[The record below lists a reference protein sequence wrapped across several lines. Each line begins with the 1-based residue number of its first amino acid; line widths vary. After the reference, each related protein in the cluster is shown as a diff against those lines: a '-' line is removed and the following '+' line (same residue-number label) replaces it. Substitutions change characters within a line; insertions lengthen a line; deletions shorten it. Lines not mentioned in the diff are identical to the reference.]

1 MTDIHYVS
9 LCQMHMFISLEM
21 LFWNILLA
29 VVVGSEARVR
39 DYNRSKLEITMT
51 DTLDELFKRPRYDP
65 RLRPQYNDGPV
76 LVTTGFWVLSIDSIN
91 VQDMAFGMDIFLRQN
106 WVDNRLDHGLNQTLS
121 LSNAVMSNIW
131 LPDSYFKNAKQAN
144 FHEVTSKNLM
154 ITIGPKGKVHYNTR
168 VTLKAS
174 CSMDLR
180 LYPFDIQHCPL
191 IMESYG
197 YSVEHIMYKWEKG
210 EGDGMSFVPR
220 DVKLL
225 PQFNLTKLELSS
237 RNTQYVIGNWS
248 GVMATFT
255 FERTYSF
262 YVIHIYGPSALIVLI
277 SWISFLLP
285 RDQSPARVTL
295 GVTSVLT
302 EVTILT
308 MSNNAMPKVNYV
320 KAVDKYLIACF
331 LFVFASLME
340 YSLILVLA
348 NRTMRREKQKR
359 AAKRLAMEKENCSEH
374 DPENSKLLLSPN
386 IRCACHRRSPSSS
399 LRNANGNAHQP
410 NFALNVT
417 HRDSLLVSIR
427 DILYRDETILA
438 VDEYSRKLFPL
449 AFFAF
454 NVYYW
459 VLVFWFSHLLL

>member
-1 MTDIHYVS
+1 MYNFSFPLILFDWNGSKLWIWKGS
-9 LCQMHMFISLEM
+9 EMWFISLEM

-191 IMESYG
+191 IMESC
-197 YSVEHIMYKWEKG
+197 
-210 EGDGMSFVPR
+210 
-220 DVKLL
+220 
-225 PQFNLTKLELSS
+225 
-237 RNTQYVIGNWS
+237 NWS